1 MTLNHPVWES
11 GVLFPQLCGP
21 QVSYITVVAE
31 LLVSCMTYSIL
42 NHQGYFPDCFP
53 GTRVLIF
60 KEQVVSISWK
70 INRTVRWWVHFY
82 RMNLKE
88 FIPPLMRKTALNPAK
103 TSDHLVVM
111 SDQNVGFSMSLKKE
125 KLTLAGLKSELSCF
139 LALWVWASHP
149 TSLTQFPHLDIRI
162 ITVLPHG
169 V

>member
-1 MTLNHPVWES
+1 MGIWGLVSSALWPPGQLHNLFPVWHI
-11 GVLFPQLCGP
+11 P
-21 QVSYITVVAE
+21 
-31 LLVSCMTYSIL
+31 VSCMTYSIL

-60 KEQVVSISWK
+60 KEQVVSVSWK

-82 RMNLKE
+82 RMSLKE
-88 FIPPLMRKTALNPAK
+88 FVPPLMRKPAVNPAK

-111 SDQNVGFSMSLKKE
+111 SDQDVGFSMSLKKE

-139 LALWVWASHP
+139 LALWIWASHP